1 MLAFSLQVRRA
12 SLASQQELCSC
23 FVCKVCPLP
32 LPSLPHPPLHPAS
45 LPPWPQVVL
54 GAGFFAAGVYALKQ
68 LVWPYVYDAYGT
80 WRERQGL
87 PRVRPPPRPKDADGG
102 GEVDPEV
109 ARAVAE
115 AIQVGLRVYPGVGS
129 GGKFVGTGVGSAAVR
144 GLLLQPVLPVVKW

>member
-1 MLAFSLQVRRA
+1 MLATFPPPRFPPCLI
-12 SLASQQELCSC
+12 
-23 FVCKVCPLP
+23 
-32 LPSLPHPPLHPAS
+32 PPLHPAPA
-45 LPPWPQVVL
+45 LPWPQVVL
-54 GAGFFAAGVYALKQ
+54 GAGFFAAGVYAVKQ

-115 AIQVGLRVYPGVGS
+115 AIQVGLRVYPGVES

-144 GLLLQPVLPVVKW
+144 GLLLLPVLPVVKW